1 MHGTNTQEDL
11 LGEELK
17 LRRDNM
23 ISNTAQVNTFTQ
35 GLNMD

>member
-1 MHGTNTQEDL
+1 
-11 LGEELK
+11 
-17 LRRDNM
+17 M